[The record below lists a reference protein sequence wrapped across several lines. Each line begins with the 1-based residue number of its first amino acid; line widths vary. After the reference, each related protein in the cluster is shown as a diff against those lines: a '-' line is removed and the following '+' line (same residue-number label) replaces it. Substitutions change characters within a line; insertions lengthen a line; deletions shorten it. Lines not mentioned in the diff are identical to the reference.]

1 MADYTKEDA
10 AAMFLKWR
18 LARTSLDFQTY
29 FELSKAD
36 YIKIMK
42 ILDEEA

>member
-1 MADYTKEDA
+1 MVDYTKEDA

-18 LARTSLDFQTY
+18 LSKTVLDFQTY

-36 YIKIMK
+36 YIKIMQL
-42 ILDEEA
+42 LDKEA